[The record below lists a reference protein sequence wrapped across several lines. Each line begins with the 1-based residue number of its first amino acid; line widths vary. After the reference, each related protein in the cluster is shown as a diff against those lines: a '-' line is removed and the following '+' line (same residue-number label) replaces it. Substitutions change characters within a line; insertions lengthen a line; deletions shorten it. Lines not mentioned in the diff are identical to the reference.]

1 MLVPV
6 LLLTAWF
13 IYVEV
18 EMPDRRLQ
26 KGIYFEQV
34 EDDNS

>member
-1 MLVPV
+1 MLFPV
-6 LLLTAWF
+6 LVLTIWF

-26 KGIYFEQV
+26 KGVKIEQV

>member
-18 EMPDRRLQ
+18 EMPDRRVQ
-26 KGIYFEQV
+26 KGIKFEQV
-34 EDDNS
+34 DDNS

>member
-26 KGIYFEQV
+26 KGIKFEQV
-34 EDDNS
+34 E

>member
-18 EMPDRRLQ
+18 EMPHRRLQ
-26 KGIYFEQV
+26 KGIKFEQV
-34 EDDNS
+34 DDNS

>member
-18 EMPDRRLQ
+18 EMPDRRFQ
-26 KGIYFEQV
+26 AGIKFEQV
-34 EDDNS
+34 ESEE

>member
-18 EMPDRRLQ
+18 EMPDRRVE
-26 KGIYFEQV
+26 KGIKFEQV
-34 EDDNS
+34 EDEE

>member
-18 EMPDRRLQ
+18 EMPDRRIQ
-26 KGIYFEQV
+26 KGIKVEQV

>member
-18 EMPDRRLQ
+18 EMPDRRIQ
-26 KGIYFEQV
+26 KGIKFEQV
-34 EDDNS
+34 DDNS

>member
-26 KGIYFEQV
+26 KGIKFEQV

>member
-6 LLLTAWF
+6 LLLSAWF

-18 EMPDRRLQ
+18 EMPDRRIQ
-26 KGIYFEQV
+26 KGIKFEQV
-34 EDDNS
+34 DDNS

>member
-18 EMPDRRLQ
+18 EMPDRRLE
-26 KGIYFEQV
+26 KGIKFEQV
-34 EDDNS
+34 DDNS

>member
-18 EMPDRRLQ
+18 EMPDRRVE
-26 KGIYFEQV
+26 KGIKFEQV
-34 EDDNS
+34 DDNS